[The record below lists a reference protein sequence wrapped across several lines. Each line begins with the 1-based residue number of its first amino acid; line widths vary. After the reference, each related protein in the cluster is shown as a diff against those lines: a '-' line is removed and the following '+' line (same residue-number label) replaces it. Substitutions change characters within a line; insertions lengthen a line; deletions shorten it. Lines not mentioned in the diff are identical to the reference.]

1 MLDRAL
7 PRTSILPELAGGHG
21 AFGGHV
27 AGLGGSLYTEHL
39 VTVEL
44 AGALL
49 FAALIGAL
57 AIATPKT
64 PVRPSTSDA
73 ASKA

>member
-1 MLDRAL
+1 M
-7 PRTSILPELAGGHG
+7 LPEATGDRR
-21 AFGGHV
+21 AFGSHV
-27 AGLGGSLYTEHL
+27 AGLGGVLYTEHL

-49 FAALIGAL
+49 FAALIGAI
-57 AIATPKT
+57 AIATPRT
-64 PVRPSTSDA
+64 PVRPASSDA